1 MNKIDNITKT
11 VKNIVGSWTSDNTIK
26 PDVNVYRK
34 FNYSIFVSNCIS
46 TFLKNKIQ
54 NKEVENTKNFIN
66 LLSLEDLSAFDFGD
80 TFLGEGVIELN
91 FWSNDLEN
99 SLLIEVII
107 GPDEIGYTTDYQG
120 IYPDK
125 AAEKNKS
132 IYSHRNSRKSKRTVN
147 VNRNLWKI
155 KMTYNLLEKNPV
167 KK

>member
-66 LLSLEDLSAFDFGD
+66 LLSLEDLNLLNLEEIS
-80 TFLGEGVIELN
+80 LGEGHIDILFEKSNLELFVTFGIDDIEYMTCLDNLDDDKYYYRNIEKIDYSN
-91 FWSNDLEN
+91 FIEIPK
-99 SLLIEVII
+99 LLRKEL
-107 GPDEIGYTTDYQG
+107 
-120 IYPDK
+120 DK
-125 AAEKNKS
+125 
-132 IYSHRNSRKSKRTVN
+132 IRNYGK
-147 VNRNLWKI
+147 
-155 KMTYNLLEKNPV
+155 
-167 KK
+167 